1 MLVPQIIQKK
11 HTHKK
16 QRKHIYSH
24 RRISTTLWCL
34 KSTITETTAGIQ
46 ELALGEQV
54 RRVTDCRKKSRSE
67 MTELK
72 EHQQQETGQAAISLT
87 WEAIGHRTHTGI
99 FESFKLEG
107 SYVGDLLYP

>member
-11 HTHKK
+11 HTQKK

-24 RRISTTLWCL
+24 RIVSTTQWYL

-46 ELALGEQV
+46 GLALGEQV
-54 RRVTDCRKKSRSE
+54 RRVTDCRKKRGSE

-72 EHQQQETGQAAISLT
+72 ERQQ
-87 WEAIGHRTHTGI
+87 
-99 FESFKLEG
+99 
-107 SYVGDLLYP
+107 